1 MSNIP
6 DLSTHLSSTRILISM
21 FLMLS
26 SNRAPAK
33 LPHVK
38 CNPCLFPSLNLH
50 FKHQV
55 TNNVPLGMAI
65 KPVIYTLS
73 TEYAF

>member
-6 DLSTHLSSTRILISM
+6 NLSTHLSSTRILISM

-26 SNRAPAK
+26 SNRAPAN
-33 LPHVK
+33 LSHVK
-38 CNPCLFPSLNLH
+38 CNPCLFPSLNLY

-55 TNNVPLGMAI
+55 TNNFPLGMAI